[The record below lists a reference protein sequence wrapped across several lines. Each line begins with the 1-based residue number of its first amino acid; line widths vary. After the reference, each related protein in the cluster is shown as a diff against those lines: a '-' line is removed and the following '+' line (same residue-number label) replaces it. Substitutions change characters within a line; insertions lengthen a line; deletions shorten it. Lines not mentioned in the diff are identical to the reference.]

1 MHTNKKKRKTIHR
14 NEQKRKTIHTNKQK
28 RKTVYTN
35 TQKTKTLHTNKQK
48 RKAIHTNKQKRKTIH
63 TNEQNE
69 KQYTQTNNNPQN
81 YELKSLTKA
90 VIWITIPITQNRYMF
105 FYNLFTYFFGYFV
118 VNLVLVDIT
127 YMFSFS
133 LATKSTQ
140 FDGIIEHFVNSVK
153 TWQQCQWSW

>member
-1 MHTNKKKRKTIHR
+1 MHTNEQKRKTIHT
-14 NEQKRKTIHTNKQK
+14 NEQKRKTIHTNKQQ
-28 RKTVYTN
+28 RKTIYTN

-48 RKAIHTNKQKRKTIH
+48 RKTIHTNKQKRKTIH

-105 FYNLFTYFFGYFV
+105 FYNLFIYF
-118 VNLVLVDIT
+118 LVILWLTWSLLICYV
-127 YMFSFS
+127 YVFFS

-140 FDGIIEHFVNSVK
+140 LDGIIEHFVNSVK
-153 TWQQCQWSW
+153 IWQQCQWSW

>member
-1 MHTNKKKRKTIHR
+1 MHTNKKKTKNNTDKRTKTKKQYTQTNK
-14 NEQKRKTIHTNKQK
+14 NEKQYTQTHKKRKHYTQTNK
-28 RKTVYTN
+28 
-35 TQKTKTLHTNKQK
+35 
-48 RKAIHTNKQKRKTIH
+48 
-63 TNEQNE
+63 NE
-69 KQYTQTNNNPQN
+69 KQYTQTNKNEKQYTQTNKTKNNTHKQTIT
-81 YELKSLTKA
+81 LKTMSWRAWPRLSSEH
-90 VIWITIPITQNRYMF
+90 
-105 FYNLFTYFFGYFV
+105 NLFIYFFGYFV